1 MATSAPTH
9 HRKIDLQSAADLA
22 YLQRNIHAAARQ
34 KIDLHFPPA
43 AALADGMGGGDS
55 LRGRVE
61 EMVHAVS
68 VAQLVLV
75 FSLGGWVGEGKG
87 RGGIGIGGLDFG
99 IEKRGVGGEG
109 EGGGKMVG

>member
-34 KIDLHFPPA
+34 KIDLHFPPSA
-43 AALADGMGGGDS
+43 AQADGMGGGDS

-61 EMVHAVS
+61 EIVNAVS
-68 VAQLVLV
+68 VALLG
-75 FSLGGWVGEGKG
+75 FSLGMG
-87 RGGIGIGGLDFG
+87 
-99 IEKRGVGGEG
+99 
-109 EGGGKMVG
+109 